1 MNAQVESEIKVGIF
15 VTTGIILGCVAIL
28 MLGGS
33 SSLFTRSVSF
43 SVVLPQSDGLFEGA
57 KVVLGGVNV
66 GTIKRVDLDSTGREI
81 RAELNVN
88 RRYKDFIRQ
97 GTEAE
102 VLTQGMLGDK
112 YVSLSVVQSDA
123 TILDPGATIPA
134 KPTKNLAEFLSRG
147 DQLMLSLNSIAGSLD
162 RLLKSLETENSR
174 SNLFR
179 SLGVSA
185 KNLSEMS
192 LKLNQEVSGIN
203 LKNASKNLNAIIE
216 KINTGQGTLGALVND
231 PSLYDE
237 VRALMGGANRNRIV
251 RNLVRQTVKDGEKS
265 PSEATPAPKK

>member
-1 MNAQVESEIKVGIF
+1 VTSRVESEIKVGIF
-15 VTTGIILGCVAIL
+15 VTVGTILGCIGIL
-28 MLGGS
+28 MLGGN
-33 SSLFTRSVSF
+33 SSLFSRSVAF

-66 GTIKRVDLDSTGREI
+66 GTIKTVDLDETGREI
-81 RAELNVN
+81 RATLNVN

-112 YVSLSVVQSDA
+112 YISLSVLTNDA
-123 TILDPGATIPA
+123 PSLEPGSTIPA

-179 SLGVSA
+179 SLGQSA
-185 KNLSEMS
+185 KNMSEMS
-192 LKLNQEVSGIN
+192 SKLSQEVSGLN
-203 LKNASKNLNAIIE
+203 LKGASKNLNAIIE
-216 KINTGQGTLGALVND
+216 KINSGQGTLGALVND
-231 PSLYDE
+231 PALYDE

-251 RNLVRQTVKDGEKS
+251 RNLVRQTVKDGEKNAPE
-265 PSEATPAPKK
+265 PSPKK